1 MADSWYYVSKGQRL
15 GPVDVDV
22 VAGLVQKG
30 ELGPDDYVWK
40 KGFENWCRVQE
51 VEDLQ
56 RAPSP
61 QSPAAPPPNLAGA
74 PKSEGAP
81 SGLPRLGSLGDDKC
95 AYVRIGADR
104 GGAPAEYGP
113 YNIALLR
120 RLYEE
125 NRINAR
131 TQVFIKEKM
140 REWTFLADLPDF
152 EEVFHDVPPVIQEIE
167 RRKHVRKP
175 LVARL
180 FVQNNK
186 KVFEGVCRDISVGGM
201 QVLTDGFPGKAG
213 DRISINVHPDS
224 NDHHFT
230 AAGQVVR
237 LLEGGQGFSFRFDGL
252 NQEALRAIETY
263 IANVDQNH

>member
-1 MADSWYYVSKGQRL
+1 L
-15 GPVDVDV
+15 GPVEADV
-22 VAGLVQKG
+22 VTGLVQKG
-30 ELGPDDYVWK
+30 ELGPNDYVWK
-40 KGFENWCRVQE
+40 KGFENWCKVHE
-51 VEDLQ
+51 VVELQ
-56 RAPSP
+56 RAPAAGPSLALP
-61 QSPAAPPPNLAGA
+61 KAPAPVPAASPT
-74 PKSEGAP
+74 SH
-81 SGLPRLGSLGDDKC
+81 PRLGDLGDEKC
-95 AYVRIGADR
+95 TYVRIGADR

-113 YNIALLR
+113 YNVALLR

-131 TQVFIKEKM
+131 TQIFVKEKM

-213 DRISINVHPDS
+213 DRISINVHPD
-224 NDHHFT
+224 NNEHHFT
-230 AAGQVVR
+230 AAGRVVR

-252 NQEALRAIETY
+252 NQEAHRAIETY
-263 IANVDQNH
+263 ISNVDQSN